1 MSLPFPVTSRVVSVG
16 TAEFFFSG
24 PSEILPGFKYTL
36 APESYSQKRGVSL
49 EIGRKLLHQEPERAD
64 VAKCVD
70 TGAMRIPD
78 KLSEEEEGEW
88 RHDSKVW

>member
-16 TAEFFFSG
+16 SAVLFFSK

-49 EIGRKLLHQEPERAD
+49 EIGREWLQQELECAD
-64 VAKCVD
+64 VSKCMD
-70 TGAMRIPD
+70 TGTVRIPD
-78 KLSEEEEGEW
+78 KLAEEEE
-88 RHDSKVW
+88 